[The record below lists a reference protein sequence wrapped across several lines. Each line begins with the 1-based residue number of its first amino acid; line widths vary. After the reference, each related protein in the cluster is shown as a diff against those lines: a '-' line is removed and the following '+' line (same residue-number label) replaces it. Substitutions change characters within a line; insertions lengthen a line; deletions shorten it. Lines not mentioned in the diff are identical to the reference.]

1 MKQSAVVI
9 EPSLNVPSV
18 KQMSSVS
25 TSTHFLQGKMLQTD
39 GFEDP
44 R

>member
-1 MKQSAVVI
+1 MKQSVVI
-9 EPSLNVPSV
+9 EPSRDEPSV